1 MTHAHRHD
9 KVPTCRLRFKSV
21 LAPPQ
26 RKLKPVSTFLHIL
39 ALTAL
44 AVAVAVGLGLI
55 FISAFGSVAQRRR
68 GPPTLALATA
78 KDATALDRA
87 IFPLLENRAGESG
100 LMLLTSS
107 IQAFRARLET
117 ARMAGRSLDLQYYYW
132 KNDLTG
138 RILLREVLAAAR
150 RGVRVRLLLDDINS
164 FGFDPSLL
172 ALDSHPNVEVRM
184 FNPSRSRSDSF
195 RRGLEIIFKYLT
207 ATRRMHN
214 KCWIADG
221 RVLIAGGRNIGDA
234 YFDASR
240 EANFQDI
247 DVLAVGHCL
256 AEAETIFDRY
266 WNSEPALP
274 IRTLHKLRQMRRPRF
289 TRLAARLEAHMK
301 SQPARS
307 LAKRLDTLS
316 KPPDFAD
323 PALLHWSSGV
333 EVIADPPEKAKG
345 LAPDEWMGER
355 INDLLSRARHSLL
368 ISSPY
373 FIPGTAGA
381 RSLAQLAAAG
391 RSIRVLTNSL
401 AATDVIAVHGA
412 YARYRHALVAAGVAL
427 HELKP
432 ELKRHRAS
440 LFGSRTASLHTK
452 AFLID
457 GEQGFV
463 GSFNLDPRSR
473 SINTEMGLLFCC
485 PRIVRQLR
493 DAFDLQMGPDFSYA
507 LTLRDGRLVWTE
519 QRDGRT
525 LAHSSEPYAPL
536 RRVLPAWLIS
546 LLPIESQL

>member
-1 MTHAHRHD
+1 MLTTPH
-9 KVPTCRLRFKSV
+9 VW
-21 LAPPQ
+21 
-26 RKLKPVSTFLHIL
+26 
-39 ALTAL
+39 AL
-44 AVAVAVGLGLI
+44 VAVAAAIAVGVGLI
-55 FISAFGSVAQRRR
+55 AISAFGSVAQRRY
-68 GPPTLALATA
+68 GPPTLALPVTP
-78 KDATALDRA
+78 DGTELDRA
-87 IFPLLENRAGESG
+87 ISPLLERHAEESG

-107 IQAFRARLET
+107 LEAFRARLET
-117 ARMAGRSLDLQYYYW
+117 ARWAGRSLDLQYYYW

-138 RILLREVLAAAR
+138 RILLREVVLAAQ

-172 ALDSHPNVEVRM
+172 ALDSHPNIEVRM

-195 RRGLEIIFKYLT
+195 RRGLELTFKYFT

-221 RVLIAGGRNIGDA
+221 RVLIAGGRNIGDE

-256 AEAETIFDRY
+256 SDAQAVFDRY

-274 IRTLHKLRQMRRPRF
+274 IRTLHKLRQIGRPRF
-289 TRLAARLEAHMK
+289 TRLAARLEAHMA
-301 SQPARS
+301 SGAVRT
-307 LAKRLDTLS
+307 LLYHLNTLS

-323 PALLHWSSGV
+323 LALLQWSRGV
-333 EVIADPPEKAKG
+333 EVLADPPEKAKG
-345 LAPDEWMGER
+345 LSPDEWMGER
-355 INDLLSRARHSLL
+355 INGLIGRAQESLL

-373 FIPGTAGA
+373 FIPGAAGA
-381 RSLAQLAAAG
+381 RALASLAAAG
-391 RSIRVLTNSL
+391 RKIRVLTNSL

-412 YARYRHALVAAGVAL
+412 YARYRRGLVAAGVAI

-432 ELKRHRAS
+432 EPKRHRAS

-463 GSFNLDPRSR
+463 GSFNLDPRSQ

-485 PRIVRQLR
+485 PRIVQQLR
-493 DAFDLQMGPDFSYA
+493 AAFETQMGPEFSYG
-507 LTLRDGRLVWTE
+507 LGLRDGRLVWTE
-519 QRDGRT
+519 FLEGRM
-525 LAHSSEPYAPL
+525 LAHSSEPSATL
-536 RRVLPAWLIS
+536 RRLIPARLVS